1 MIARQNK
8 LPNLL
13 IEIVEFLKRQDL
25 KLDKL
30 TPDGRTNSALY
41 ENEILERLVKPNFE
55 IADLPKPRD
64 WFDFSF
70 NEDGI
75 FYPVNIKVSTTKTY
89 DNLNCKLGIYYAL
102 TGKDPTFNNEI
113 NLDNYFKF
121 LSEDIESNDSDYY
134 FLIIN
139 KDNPSDVFA
148 TSLKCLETIIP
159 NGNNLP
165 FQAKWDDN
173 RNMIQREFTEVKEF
187 LLGTFKQSLKLR
199 ADAYLYF
206 NKYFS
211 NILSGNK
218 NTTIQQTFQSHPD
231 YPNPCFDFYIE
242 CDYCKKQNHCYLSH
256 TINGNII
263 THCRCNKE

>member
-1 MIARQNK
+1 M
-8 LPNLL
+8 LL
-13 IEIVEFLKRQDL
+13 EIVEFLKRQDL
-25 KLDKL
+25 KLDKP
-30 TPDGRTNSALY
+30 TPDGRINSALY
-41 ENEILERLVKPNFE
+41 ENEILEPLVKSGFKIE
-55 IADLPKPRD
+55 RPKTRD

-70 NEDGI
+70 DEDGR

-102 TGKDPTFNNEI
+102 TGEKPDFDNGI
-113 NLDNYFKF
+113 NWEEYFKK
-121 LSEDIESNDSDYY
+121 LKENIKPNDRDYY

-139 KDNPSDVFA
+139 KDNPSDVFS
-148 TSLKCLETIIP
+148 TSLKCLESIIP

-165 FQAKWDDN
+165 FQAKWNDN
-173 RNMIQREFTEVKEF
+173 RNIIQRDFTEVKEF

-256 TINGNII
+256 TINGKII